1 MERAG
6 LRFRPFFFVAPS
18 PFFGYVPAND
28 MPKKPP
34 VPTSLLVGDFF
45 KRHRDELSMNL
56 VGSDVGFDRQILEP
70 TINRPG
76 LALSGFYKY
85 FALHRLQVIGL
96 AERSYLRHLS
106 AANAKERF
114 SQLCSH
120 RIPCIVVSRNQDLP
134 GELVDIAT
142 DAGVSVLQTS
152 MVTMNYINAATVR
165 LDWEFAPTTTE
176 HACMIDVM
184 GIGILIKGDS
194 GTGKSETVLSLLRRG
209 ASLVA
214 DDMVRIRNIEDREL
228 IATAPELGRSYMEV
242 RGLGIINVAALFG
255 VGTFRTEKRLDLCVT
270 LRREEDMNDME
281 RVGLDRESVKV
292 LGMDV
297 PHIELPVAPGRDMA
311 QLVEVAALDQK
322 LKALGHDSAVE
333 FNKKLLKRM
342 RDQRKSVV

>member
-1 MERAG
+1 M
-6 LRFRPFFFVAPS
+6 
-18 PFFGYVPAND
+18 
-28 MPKKPP
+28 K
-34 VPTSLLVGDFF
+34 
-45 KRHRDELSMNL
+45 L
-56 VGSDVGFDRQILEP
+56 VGSEVGFDREILEP

-106 AANAKERF
+106 EANARQRF
-114 SQLCSH
+114 ATLCSH
-120 RIPCIVVSRNQDLP
+120 KIPCLVVSRNQDLP
-134 GELVDIAT
+134 ESLLEIAS
-142 DAGVSVLQTS
+142 DAGVSVFQTS
-152 MVTMNYINAATVR
+152 MVTMNYINSATVR
-165 LDWEFAPTTTE
+165 LDWEFAPTATE
-176 HACMIDVM
+176 HGCMIDVM

-270 LRREEDMNDME
+270 LRRETEMNNME
-281 RVGLDRESVKV
+281 RVGLDRETVKM
-292 LGMDV
+292 LGMEV